1 MAFDPFLS
9 AAFAGGFAV
18 GRVVRARSVW
28 VGRATLA
35 SVAVLVALLG
45 ASLDAVAPTALVV
58 EVPLALAFVGLILG
72 FTGVFVAALVR
83 LRPPPV
89 RSAPLAATAERVPFS
104 VALVG
109 ALLAGYALGAI
120 VRVPTSTAI
129 PWALYVLL
137 ALVAFDLHLHFRG
150 LERVWIALTAAAGG
164 AVAAALVFST
174 LGGTSLAVSF
184 ATSTGFGFYSL
195 SGPLVEARF
204 GAALGLLAFLANF
217 LRENLTMLLAP
228 LVGRRSGADGVT
240 AFGGATAM
248 DTTLYFVTRYGDPE
262 AGSLAIASGLV
273 LTVAASLLVPAFV
286 ALAG

>member
-1 MAFDPFLS
+1 MAFDPFLYV
-9 AAFAGGFAV
+9 AFAGGFAV

-109 ALLAGYALGAI
+109 ALLAGYVLGAV

-137 ALVAFDLHLHFRG
+137 ALVAFDLHLRFRG